1 MQLMDPFKVPPIPN
15 TTEFKET
22 LEDRRSTESQSW
34 KLLQNSEKCFL
45 TRKLVFGCGP
55 VLLHRKIQPPNKC
68 NQKDKKEE
76 CCNMGLYW
84 KQQTHLV
91 PPAAIRPLLH
101 CVCWSSEL
109 PKNCV
114 SHIDASH
121 SRQPLVKGERLVR
134 YEVNAVMTSH
144 ETFRFYGETSI
155 CTACTSIHIHTQ
167 TQRKTHTY
175 THKEKTHTHTQKKK
189 HTLTHTHKHTEAE
202 GWNSKSPIFVRK
214 EHEQAKN
221 SCNSGLRINKQHQPG
236 CRTLL
241 PSECP
246 MLLGRSPSKN
256 CKNDLDD
263 QT

>member
-76 CCNMGLYW
+76 CCDMGLYW

-155 CTACTSIHIHTQ
+155 CTAYNGIHIHTQ
-167 TQRKTHTY
+167 TQRKNTHLHTQRKN
-175 THKEKTHTHTQKKK
+175 THLHTQRKNTHLHTQRKKHTHTQ
-189 HTLTHTHKHTEAE
+189 THRGRGMELQ
-202 GWNSKSPIFVRK
+202 KSNF
-214 EHEQAKN
+214 
-221 SCNSGLRINKQHQPG
+221 CNKRA
-236 CRTLL
+236 
-241 PSECP
+241 
-246 MLLGRSPSKN
+246 
-256 CKNDLDD
+256 
-263 QT
+263 

>member
-1 MQLMDPFKVPPIPN
+1 MDPFKVPPIPN

-114 SHIDASH
+114 CHIDASH

-134 YEVNAVMTSH
+134 YEVNDVMTSRG
-144 ETFRFYGETSI
+144 TFRFYGETSI
-155 CTACTSIHIHTQ
+155 CTACTGIHIHTQ
-167 TQRKTHTY
+167 TQRHT
-175 THKEKTHTHTQKKK
+175 KKK
-189 HTLTHTHKHTEAE
+189 HTLTHTKAHTYTHKEKNTHTQKRGRGMELQ
-202 GWNSKSPIFVRK
+202 KSNF
-214 EHEQAKN
+214 
-221 SCNSGLRINKQHQPG
+221 CNKRA
-236 CRTLL
+236 
-241 PSECP
+241 
-246 MLLGRSPSKN
+246 
-256 CKNDLDD
+256 
-263 QT
+263 